1 LRTISQLPSSD
12 SLNAQ
17 ANARSA
23 AKRHYLTSQVLHNAK
38 ETENPG
44 QFSKFS
50 LLQGCGYSP
59 EQISFMSVQAAAK
72 ILDPEKLSA
81 LISSGASLLPPED
94 PGPPSI
100 PDRTPPLF
108 IACRQKGT
116 QAAAVVE
123 LLLRSGVDAN
133 AASPTGGQT
142 ALHIAAGGSD
152 AEVVGA
158 LLAGGADISLRTQ
171 ARGAELSLAPAKR
184 GVPVVQAHTGGF
196 CAQRSLA
203 PSLHN
208 PHCPW
213 LSSVESQGQVCW
225 ESPIPVGHWNRKM
238 SMLQQW

>member
-1 LRTISQLPSSD
+1 MSQLPSSD

-23 AKRHYLTSQVLHNAK
+23 AKRHYLASQVLHNAK

-44 QFSKFS
+44 HFNKFL

-59 EQISFMSVQAAAK
+59 EQISFMSVQTAAK
-72 ILDPEKLSA
+72 ILDTEKLSA
-81 LISSGASLLPPED
+81 LISSGASLSPPD
-94 PGPPSI
+94 APGLPSI

-116 QAAAVVE
+116 QAVAVVE
-123 LLLRSGVDAN
+123 LLLRSGVEAN
-133 AASPTGGQT
+133 AASPSGGQT

-171 ARGAELSLAPAKR
+171 ARGARGAAGGSAPCE
-184 GVPVVQAHTGGF
+184 TGRRV
-196 CAQRSLA
+196 CARKICVTARRDCA
-203 PSLHN
+203 P
-208 PHCPW
+208 
-213 LSSVESQGQVCW
+213 
-225 ESPIPVGHWNRKM
+225 
-238 SMLQQW
+238 